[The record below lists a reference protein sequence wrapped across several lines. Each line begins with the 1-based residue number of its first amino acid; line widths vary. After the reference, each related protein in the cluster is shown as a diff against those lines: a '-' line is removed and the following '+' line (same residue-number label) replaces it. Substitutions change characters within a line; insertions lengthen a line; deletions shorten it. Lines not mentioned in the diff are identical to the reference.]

1 MNWEIGIDEAGR
13 GPCIGPM
20 VYVCVAVSD
29 ANAQILN
36 NPLIRD
42 SKKLSDSQRIV
53 SYDTIKKS
61 SEALFWQ
68 TIEISAETITKEME
82 CGISLNTIAGN
93 AVIELVLS
101 SLRHIYKK
109 DRSPANIAVRL
120 DTLSSDTEVYAGYYR
135 ESRVLQ
141 DVITNHFPKTK
152 YSVNAYVKGDSLY
165 KVISAASIMAKEV
178 REKRIA
184 ELQKQYGD
192 FGSGYPSDKKT
203 ITWIER
209 NYPSPADLI
218 CRRTWKTWKNIE
230 EKMRVRTG

>member
-20 VYVCVAVSD
+20 VYGGVAVSD
-29 ANAQILN
+29 VNANVLN

-42 SKKLSDSQRIV
+42 SKKLSDSQRV
-53 SYDTIKKS
+53 ASFDTIKNNGGS
-61 SEALFWQ
+61 LFWQ

-101 SLRHIYKK
+101 SLRYIYKK
-109 DRSPANIAVRL
+109 DKSPTSIAVRL

-135 ESRVLQ
+135 ESRILQ
-141 DVITNHFPKTK
+141 EVISKHFPNTK

-165 KVISAASIMAKEV
+165 KVISAASIVAKEV
-178 REKRIA
+178 REQRIA
-184 ELQKQYGD
+184 GLQKQYGD

-203 ITWIER
+203 ITWITS

>member
-20 VYVCVAVSD
+20 VYGCVAVSD

-165 KVISAASIMAKEV
+165 KVISAASIMAKIV
-178 REKRIA
+178 
-184 ELQKQYGD
+184 
-192 FGSGYPSDKKT
+192 S
-203 ITWIER
+203 
-209 NYPSPADLI
+209 
-218 CRRTWKTWKNIE
+218 
-230 EKMRVRTG
+230 

>member
-20 VYVCVAVSD
+20 VYGCVAVSD

-82 CGISLNTIAGN
+82 CGISLNKIGRASCRER
-93 AVIELVLS
+93 VYVLV
-101 SLRHIYKK
+101 
-109 DRSPANIAVRL
+109 
-120 DTLSSDTEVYAGYYR
+120 
-135 ESRVLQ
+135 
-141 DVITNHFPKTK
+141 
-152 YSVNAYVKGDSLY
+152 
-165 KVISAASIMAKEV
+165 
-178 REKRIA
+178 
-184 ELQKQYGD
+184 
-192 FGSGYPSDKKT
+192 
-203 ITWIER
+203 
-209 NYPSPADLI
+209 
-218 CRRTWKTWKNIE
+218 
-230 EKMRVRTG
+230 